1 MRSRRRRLD
10 IVGDAMPSLPPGPR
24 RPSPIQLWEWIARP
38 VPFLERCSR
47 RYGDMFT
54 VRFPIGTI
62 VFVSDPA
69 IIKEVFTG
77 DPDVLHAGEA
87 NATPLE
93 PLMGKHSVLLLDG
106 PEHMRQRKLM
116 LPSFHGER
124 VQGYGDLMREI
135 TETEIAR
142 WPVGRPFG
150 LRERTQAITLEIIMR
165 AVFGIED
172 TGRLAHLRDRLGRM
186 LDMSTRSRAL
196 ATIVIPPLRATIGK
210 RLWERFQRLRGDVD
224 QILYDEIARRRGA
237 PDTANRADVLSIL
250 LQARDEQ
257 GEPMT
262 DVELRDELMTLLV
275 AGHETT
281 ATAAAWAFELLLRNP
296 PALAR
301 LQDEIDRGDGDEYL
315 DAVIKETLRVRPVL
329 PGVVRKLT
337 RELRVNGYNLPT
349 GVRLAPNIYLTHRR
363 ADVYPEP
370 ERFRPERFL
379 ENPADTYSWIPFG
392 GGIRRCLG
400 ASFALYE
407 LKVVIPTVL
416 RSVRLRA
423 SGGAPEAITRRA
435 ITFVPSRD
443 AMVVVDER
451 KSPARDDAP
460 LAASAA

>member
-1 MRSRRRRLD
+1 MQS
-10 IVGDAMPSLPPGPR
+10 
-24 RPSPIQLWEWIARP
+24 
-38 VPFLERCSR
+38 
-47 RYGDMFT
+47 
-54 VRFPIGTI
+54 
-62 VFVSDPA
+62 
-69 IIKEVFTG
+69 
-77 DPDVLHAGEA
+77 
-87 NATPLE
+87 
-93 PLMGKHSVLLLDG
+93 
-106 PEHMRQRKLM
+106 
-116 LPSFHGER
+116 
-124 VQGYGDLMREI
+124 YGDLMREI
-135 TETEIAR
+135 TETEIGR

-172 TGRLAHLRDRLGRM
+172 AERLAHLRERLNRM
-186 LDMSTRSRAL
+186 LDMGTRSRAL
-196 ATIVIPPLRATIGK
+196 ATIVIPPLRATIGR
-210 RLWERFQRLRGDVD
+210 RLWERFQRLRADVD
-224 QILYDEIARRRGA
+224 QVLYDEIEHRRAA
-237 PDTANRADVLSIL
+237 PDTSKRADVLSIL
-250 LQARDEQ
+250 LQARDDQ
-257 GEPMT
+257 DKPMT
-262 DVELRDELMTLLV
+262 DIELRDELMTLLV

-301 LQDEIDRGDGDEYL
+301 LQDEVDGGESDEYL

-337 RELRVNGYNLPT
+337 RPFQVNGYDLPA

-363 ADVYPEP
+363 PDVYPEP
-370 ERFRPERFL
+370 DRFRPERFL
-379 ENPADTYSWIPFG
+379 ESPADTYSWIPFG

-423 SGGAPEAITRRA
+423 SGHAPEAIRRRA

-451 KSPARDDAP
+451 KEPLREDAA
-460 LAASAA
+460 LAASPAA